1 MDLYLKKLTALFVL
15 DNMKVT
21 DYIKDRKKTIF
32 SFEIIPPLKG
42 KGIEDICKGI
52 DPLMEF
58 NPPFINVTY
67 HREEYEYKKMGNGL
81 LKKVSVRKRPGTV
94 GICAA
99 LMNRYKVDAIPHI
112 ICGGFTKEETESA
125 LIDLKFL
132 GVDNIL
138 ALRGDPM
145 KNESSFV
152 PVDGGN
158 TYALNLI
165 EQIKEMNDG
174 QYLYEETKNSPSNF
188 CIGTAGYPE
197 KHFEAMNLN
206 SDLKNL
212 KKKVDAG
219 AEFIVTQL
227 FYDNKKFFEFVDKCR
242 SIGIDVPIIP
252 GLKPITT
259 LRHLSFM
266 PKFFHVN
273 FPEEFANELEKCKTN
288 KAIREVGTQWS
299 IQQCKELTE
308 ADVPVIHF
316 YTMGKGA
323 SVKQIASEVF

>member
-1 MDLYLKKLTALFVL
+1 
-15 DNMKVT
+15 MKVI
-21 DYIKDRKKTIF
+21 DYIKNSKETIF

-42 KGIEDICKGI
+42 KGIEDICEGI
-52 DPLMEF
+52 DPLMDF

-81 LKKVSVRKRPGTV
+81 LKKVSVKKRPGTV

-145 KNESSFV
+145 KNEAAFIPTKGGSQYA
-152 PVDGGN
+152 VD
-158 TYALNLI
+158 LI
-165 EQIKEMNDG
+165 EQIKDMNNG

-188 CIGTAGYPE
+188 CIGAAGYPE

-206 SDLKNL
+206 SDMKNL

-227 FYDNKKFFEFVDKCR
+227 FYDNEKYFDFVKKCKE
-242 SIGIDVPIIP
+242 IGINVPIIP
-252 GLKPITT
+252 GLKPLTT
-259 LRHLSFM
+259 LRHLSFI
-266 PKFFHVN
+266 PKFFHIN
-273 FPEEFANELEKCKTN
+273 FPEELSNELEKCKTN
-288 KAIREVGTQWS
+288 EEVQKVGVEWS
-299 IQQCKELTE
+299 IKQARELIKKE
-308 ADVPVIHF
+308 APVLHF
-316 YTMGKGA
+316 YTMGKGEA
-323 SVKQIASEVF
+323 VRKIAAQVF

>member
-1 MDLYLKKLTALFVL
+1 
-15 DNMKVT
+15 MKVT
-21 DYIKDRKKTIF
+21 EYIQKRKDTIF

-42 KGIEDICKGI
+42 KGIEDLCAGI

-145 KNESSFV
+145 KNEAAFV
-152 PVDGGN
+152 PTEGGN
-158 TYALNLI
+158 AYALDLI
-165 EQIKEMNDG
+165 GQISEMNNG

-197 KHFEAMNLN
+197 KHFEAMNLS

-227 FYDNKKFFEFVDKCR
+227 FYDNEKFFEFVSKCR
-242 SIGIDVPIIP
+242 DIGIDVPIIP
-252 GLKPITT
+252 GIKPITN
-259 LRHLSFM
+259 LRHLSFI

-273 FPEEFANELEKCKTN
+273 FPEAFSNELEKCKN
-288 KAIREVGTQWS
+288 DEEVKQVGIEWTTA
-299 IQQCKELTE
+299 QCKELVK
-308 ADVPVIHF
+308 ADIPVIHF
-316 YTMGKGA
+316 YTMGKGQA
-323 SVKQIASEVF
+323 VKNIAKEIF

>member
-1 MDLYLKKLTALFVL
+1 
-15 DNMKVT
+15 MKVT
-21 DYIKDRKKTIF
+21 EYIQKRKDTIF

-42 KGIEDICKGI
+42 KGIEDLCAGI

-112 ICGGFTKEETESA
+112 ICGGFSKEETESA

-145 KNESSFV
+145 KNEAAFV
-152 PVDGGN
+152 PTEGGN
-158 TYALNLI
+158 AYALDLI
-165 EQIKEMNDG
+165 SQINEMNNG

-197 KHFEAMNLN
+197 KHFEAMNLS

-227 FYDNKKFFEFVDKCR
+227 FYDNEKFFDFVSKCR
-242 SIGIDVPIIP
+242 DLGIDVPIIP
-252 GLKPITT
+252 GIKPITN
-259 LRHLSFM
+259 LRHLSFI

-273 FPEEFANELEKCKTN
+273 FPEAFSNELEKCKN
-288 KAIREVGTQWS
+288 DEEVKQVGIEWTTA
-299 IQQCKELTE
+299 QCKELVK
-308 ADVPVIHF
+308 ADIPVIHF
-316 YTMGKGA
+316 YTMGKGQA
-323 SVKQIASEVF
+323 VKNIAKEIF

>member
-1 MDLYLKKLTALFVL
+1 
-15 DNMKVT
+15 MKVV
-21 DYIKDRKKTIF
+21 DYIKNSNKTIF

-81 LKKVSVRKRPGTV
+81 LKKVSIRKRPGTV

-112 ICGGFTKEETESA
+112 ICGGFTKEDTESA

-145 KNESSFV
+145 KNESAFI
-152 PVDGGN
+152 PTDGGN
-158 TYALNLI
+158 KFAIDLI
-165 EQIKEMNDG
+165 EQINDMNNG

-197 KHFEAMNLN
+197 KHFEAMNLS

-227 FYDNKKFFEFVDKCR
+227 FYDNEKFFDFVSKCR
-242 SIGIDVPIIP
+242 DIGIEVPIIP
-252 GLKPITT
+252 GIKPITN
-259 LRHLSFM
+259 LRHLSFI

-273 FPEEFANELEKCKTN
+273 FPEAFSNELEKCKN
-288 KAIREVGTQWS
+288 DEEVKQVGIEWTTA
-299 IQQCKELTE
+299 QCKELVK
-308 ADVPVIHF
+308 ADIPVIHF
-316 YTMGKGA
+316 YTMGKGQA
-323 SVKQIASEVF
+323 VKNIAKEIF

>member
-1 MDLYLKKLTALFVL
+1 
-15 DNMKVT
+15 MKVT
-21 DYIKDRKKTIF
+21 EYIQKRKDTIF

-42 KGIEDICKGI
+42 KGIEDLCAGI

-81 LKKVSVRKRPGTV
+81 LKKVSIRKRPGTV

-145 KNESSFV
+145 KNESAFV
-152 PVDGGN
+152 PTEGGN
-158 TYALNLI
+158 AYALDLI
-165 EQIKEMNDG
+165 GQISEMNNG

-197 KHFEAMNLN
+197 KHFEAMNLS

-227 FYDNKKFFEFVDKCR
+227 FYDNEKFFEFVSKCR
-242 SIGIDVPIIP
+242 DIGIDVPIIP
-252 GLKPITT
+252 GIKPITN
-259 LRHLSFM
+259 LRHLSFI

-273 FPEEFANELEKCKTN
+273 FPEAFSNELEKCKN
-288 KAIREVGTQWS
+288 DEEVKQVGIEWTTA
-299 IQQCKELTE
+299 QCKELVK
-308 ADVPVIHF
+308 ADIPVIHF
-316 YTMGKGA
+316 YTMGKGQA
-323 SVKQIASEVF
+323 VKNIAKEIF

>member
-1 MDLYLKKLTALFVL
+1 
-15 DNMKVT
+15 MKVT
-21 DYIKDRKKTIF
+21 EYIDQSEKTIF

-81 LKKVSVRKRPGTV
+81 LKKISIKKRPGTV

-112 ICGGFTKEETESA
+112 ICGGFSKEETESA

-132 GVDNIL
+132 GIDNVL
-138 ALRGDPM
+138 ALRGDSM
-145 KNESSFV
+145 KSEPSFI
-152 PVDGGN
+152 PAEGGN
-158 TYALNLI
+158 KYALDLI
-165 EQIKEMNDG
+165 EQISDMNNG

-188 CIGTAGYPE
+188 CIGAAGYPE

-206 SDLKNL
+206 SDLKHL
-212 KKKVDAG
+212 KNKVDAG

-227 FYDNKKFFEFVDKCR
+227 FFDNNKYFEFVDKCR
-242 SIGIDVPIIP
+242 SVGINVPIIP

-259 LRHLSFM
+259 KRHLSFI

-273 FPEEFANELEKCKTN
+273 FPEEFSNELEKCKSN
-288 KAIREVGTQWS
+288 EEIRNIGEQWS
-299 IQQCKELTE
+299 IKQCEELIKNK
-308 ADVPVIHF
+308 VPVIHF
-316 YTMGKGA
+316 YTMGKGE
-323 SVKQIASEVF
+323 SVKKIARAVF

>member
-1 MDLYLKKLTALFVL
+1 
-15 DNMKVT
+15 MKVT
-21 DYIKDRKKTIF
+21 EYIQKRKDIIF

-42 KGIEDICKGI
+42 KGIEDLCAGI

-81 LKKVSVRKRPGTV
+81 LKKVSIRKRPGTV

-145 KNESSFV
+145 KNEAAFV
-152 PVDGGN
+152 PTEGGN
-158 TYALNLI
+158 AYALDLI
-165 EQIKEMNDG
+165 GQISEMNNG

-197 KHFEAMNLN
+197 KHFEAMNLS

-227 FYDNKKFFEFVDKCR
+227 FYDNEKFFEFVSKCR
-242 SIGIDVPIIP
+242 DIGIDVPIIP
-252 GLKPITT
+252 GIKPITN
-259 LRHLSFM
+259 LRHLSFI

-273 FPEEFANELEKCKTN
+273 FPEAFSNELEKCKN
-288 KAIREVGTQWS
+288 DEEVKQVGIEWTTA
-299 IQQCKELTE
+299 QCKELVK
-308 ADVPVIHF
+308 ADIPVIHF
-316 YTMGKGA
+316 YTMGKGQA
-323 SVKQIASEVF
+323 VKNIAKEIF

>member
-1 MDLYLKKLTALFVL
+1 
-15 DNMKVT
+15 MKVT
-21 DYIKDRKKTIF
+21 DYIKQSEDTIF

-42 KGIEDICKGI
+42 KGIEDICAGI

-58 NPPFINVTY
+58 KPPFINVTY

-81 LKKVSVRKRPGTV
+81 LKKVSIKKRPGTV

-112 ICGGFTKEETESA
+112 ICGGFSKEETESA

-152 PVDGGN
+152 PAEGGN
-158 TYALNLI
+158 SYALNLI
-165 EQIKEMNDG
+165 EQIQDMNSG

-188 CIGTAGYPE
+188 CIGAAGYPE

-206 SDLKNL
+206 TDLKNL

-227 FYDNKKFFEFVDKCR
+227 FYDNNKYFEFVEKCK
-242 SIGIDVPIIP
+242 SIGINVPIIP

-259 LRHLSFM
+259 IKHLSFV

-273 FPEEFANELEKCKTN
+273 FPEEFSNELEKCKSN
-288 KAIREVGTQWS
+288 DDVKKVGIEWS
-299 IQQCKELTE
+299 IKQCQELIK
-308 ADVPVIHF
+308 AKAPVIHF
-316 YTMGKGA
+316 YTMGKGE
-323 SVKQIASEVF
+323 SVKKIAREIF

>member
-1 MDLYLKKLTALFVL
+1 
-15 DNMKVT
+15 MKVVE
-21 DYIKDRKKTIF
+21 YIANRKKTIF

-42 KGIEDICKGI
+42 KGIEDLCAGI

-81 LKKVSVRKRPGTV
+81 LKKVSIRKRPGTV

-145 KNESSFV
+145 KNESAFV
-152 PVDGGN
+152 PTQGGN
-158 TYALNLI
+158 AYALDLI
-165 EQIKEMNDG
+165 EQINEMNNG

-197 KHFEAMNLN
+197 KHFEAMNL
-206 SDLKNL
+206 STDMKHL

-219 AEFIVTQL
+219 AEFVVTQL
-227 FYDNKKFFEFVDKCR
+227 FYDNEKFFDFVKKCR
-242 SIGIDVPIIP
+242 EIGIKVPIIP
-252 GLKPITT
+252 GIKPITN
-259 LRHLSFM
+259 LRHLSFI

-273 FPEEFANELEKCKTN
+273 FPESFSNELEKCKTDEEI
-288 KAIREVGTQWS
+288 KRVGIEWTTA
-299 IQQCKELTE
+299 QCKELVK
-308 ADVPVIHF
+308 ADIPVIHF
-316 YTMGKGA
+316 YTMGRGTA
-323 SVKQIASEVF
+323 VKNIAKEIF

>member
-1 MDLYLKKLTALFVL
+1 
-15 DNMKVT
+15 MKVT
-21 DYIKDRKKTIF
+21 DYIKNRKNTIF

-58 NPPFINVTY
+58 KPPFINVTY

-81 LKKVSVRKRPGTV
+81 LKKISVRKRPGTV

-242 SIGIDVPIIP
+242 FIGIDVPIIP
-252 GLKPITT
+252 GLKPITN

-288 KAIREVGTQWS
+288 EAIREVGTKWS
-299 IQQCKELTE
+299 IQQCKELIE

>member
-1 MDLYLKKLTALFVL
+1 MR
-15 DNMKVT
+15 VT
-21 DYIKDRKKTIF
+21 EYIANRKKTIF

-42 KGIEDICKGI
+42 KGIEDLCAGI

-67 HREEYEYKKMGNGL
+67 HREEYDYKKMGNGL
-81 LKKVSVRKRPGTV
+81 LKKVSIRKRPGTV

-145 KNESSFV
+145 KNESTFV
-152 PVDGGN
+152 PTEGGN
-158 TYALNLI
+158 AYALNLI
-165 EQIKEMNDG
+165 EQINEMNNG

-197 KHFEAMNLN
+197 KHFEAMNL
-206 SDLKNL
+206 STDMKHL

-227 FYDNKKFFEFVDKCR
+227 FYDNEKFFDFVKKCR
-242 SIGIDVPIIP
+242 EIGIKVPIIP
-252 GLKPITT
+252 GIKPITK
-259 LRHLSFM
+259 LRHLSFI

-273 FPEEFANELEKCKTN
+273 FPESFSNELEKCKTDEEI
-288 KAIREVGTQWS
+288 KRVGIEWTTA
-299 IQQCKELTE
+299 QCKELVK
-308 ADVPVIHF
+308 ADIPVIHF
-316 YTMGKGA
+316 YTMGRGTA
-323 SVKQIASEVF
+323 VKNIAKEIF

>member
-1 MDLYLKKLTALFVL
+1 
-15 DNMKVT
+15 MKVT
-21 DYIKDRKKTIF
+21 DYIKNRKNTIF

-242 SIGIDVPIIP
+242 SIGINVPIIP
-252 GLKPITT
+252 GLKPITN

-288 KAIREVGTQWS
+288 EAIREVGTKWS
-299 IQQCKELTE
+299 IQQCKELIE

>member
-1 MDLYLKKLTALFVL
+1 
-15 DNMKVT
+15 MKVT
-21 DYIKDRKKTIF
+21 DYIKQSEDTIF

-42 KGIEDICKGI
+42 KGIEDICAGI

-81 LKKVSVRKRPGTV
+81 LKKVSIKKRPGTV

-112 ICGGFTKEETESA
+112 ICGGFSKEETESA

-152 PVDGGN
+152 PAEGGN
-158 TYALNLI
+158 SYALNLI
-165 EQIKEMNDG
+165 EQIQDMNSG

-188 CIGTAGYPE
+188 CIGAAGYPE

-206 SDLKNL
+206 TDLKNL

-227 FYDNKKFFEFVDKCR
+227 FYDNNKYFEFVEKCK
-242 SIGIDVPIIP
+242 SIGINVPIIP

-259 LRHLSFM
+259 MKHLSFI

-273 FPEEFANELEKCKTN
+273 FPEEFSNELEKCKSN
-288 KAIREVGTQWS
+288 DDVKKVGIEWS
-299 IQQCKELTE
+299 IKQCQELIK
-308 ADVPVIHF
+308 AKAPVIHF
-316 YTMGKGA
+316 YTMGKGQ
-323 SVKQIASEVF
+323 SVKKIAREIF

>member
-1 MDLYLKKLTALFVL
+1 
-15 DNMKVT
+15 MKVT
-21 DYIKDRKKTIF
+21 DYIKQSEETIF

-42 KGIEDICKGI
+42 KGIEDICAGI

-81 LKKVSVRKRPGTV
+81 LKKVSIKKRPGTV

-112 ICGGFTKEETESA
+112 ICGGFSKEETESA

-152 PVDGGN
+152 PAEGGN
-158 TYALNLI
+158 SYALNLI
-165 EQIKEMNDG
+165 EQIQDMNNG

-188 CIGTAGYPE
+188 CIGAAGYPE

-206 SDLKNL
+206 TDLKNL

-227 FYDNKKFFEFVDKCR
+227 FYDNNKYFEFVEKCK
-242 SIGIDVPIIP
+242 SIGINVPIIP

-259 LRHLSFM
+259 IKHLSFI

-273 FPEEFANELEKCKTN
+273 FPEEFSNELEKCKSN
-288 KAIREVGTQWS
+288 DDVKKVGIEWS
-299 IQQCKELTE
+299 IKQCQELIK
-308 ADVPVIHF
+308 AKAPVIHF
-316 YTMGKGA
+316 YTMGKGQ
-323 SVKQIASEVF
+323 SVKKIAREIF

>member
-1 MDLYLKKLTALFVL
+1 
-15 DNMKVT
+15 MKVVE
-21 DYIKDRKKTIF
+21 YIANRKKTIF

-42 KGIEDICKGI
+42 KGIEDLCAGI

-58 NPPFINVTY
+58 DPPFINVTY

-81 LKKVSVRKRPGTV
+81 LKKVSIRKRPGTV

-145 KNESSFV
+145 KNESAFV
-152 PVDGGN
+152 PTQGGN
-158 TYALNLI
+158 AYALDLI
-165 EQIKEMNDG
+165 EQINEMNKG

-197 KHFEAMNLN
+197 KHFEAMNL
-206 SDLKNL
+206 STDLKHL

-227 FYDNKKFFEFVDKCR
+227 FYDNKKFFDFVKRCR
-242 SIGIDVPIIP
+242 EIGIKVPIIP
-252 GLKPITT
+252 GIKPVTN
-259 LRHLSFM
+259 LRHLSFI

-273 FPEEFANELEKCKTN
+273 FPEDFSNELEKCKTDEEI
-288 KAIREVGTQWS
+288 KRVGIEWTTE
-299 IQQCKELTE
+299 QCKELIK
-308 ADVPVIHF
+308 ADIPVIHF
-316 YTMGKGA
+316 YTMGRGIA
-323 SVKQIASEVF
+323 VKNIAKEIF

>member
-1 MDLYLKKLTALFVL
+1 
-15 DNMKVT
+15 MKVVE
-21 DYIKDRKKTIF
+21 YIANRKKTIF

-42 KGIEDICKGI
+42 KGIEDLCAGI

-81 LKKVSVRKRPGTV
+81 LKKVSIRKRPGTV

-145 KNESSFV
+145 KNESAFV
-152 PVDGGN
+152 PTQGGN
-158 TYALNLI
+158 AYALDLI
-165 EQIKEMNDG
+165 EQINEMNNG

-197 KHFEAMNLN
+197 KHFEAMNL
-206 SDLKNL
+206 STDMKHL

-227 FYDNKKFFEFVDKCR
+227 FYDNEKFFDFVEKCR
-242 SIGIDVPIIP
+242 EIGIKVPIIP
-252 GLKPITT
+252 GIKPITN
-259 LRHLSFM
+259 LRHLSFI

-273 FPEEFANELEKCKTN
+273 FPESFSNELEKCKTDEEI
-288 KAIREVGTQWS
+288 KRVGIEWTTA
-299 IQQCKELTE
+299 QCKELVK
-308 ADVPVIHF
+308 ADIPVIHF
-316 YTMGKGA
+316 YTMGRGTA
-323 SVKQIASEVF
+323 VKNIAKEIF

>member
-1 MDLYLKKLTALFVL
+1 
-15 DNMKVT
+15 MKVT
-21 DYIKDRKKTIF
+21 EYIQKRKDTIF

-42 KGIEDICKGI
+42 KGIEDLCVGI

-81 LKKVSVRKRPGTV
+81 LKKVSIRKRPGTV

-145 KNESSFV
+145 KNEAAFV
-152 PVDGGN
+152 PTEGGN
-158 TYALNLI
+158 AYALDLI
-165 EQIKEMNDG
+165 SQINEMNNG

-197 KHFEAMNLN
+197 KHFEAMNLS
-206 SDLKNL
+206 SDLKHL

-227 FYDNKKFFEFVDKCR
+227 FYDNEKFFDFVSKCR
-242 SIGIDVPIIP
+242 DIGIDVPIIP
-252 GLKPITT
+252 GIKPITN
-259 LRHLSFM
+259 LRHLSFI

-273 FPEEFANELEKCKTN
+273 FPEALSNELEKCKN
-288 KAIREVGTQWS
+288 DEEVKQVGIEWTTA
-299 IQQCKELTE
+299 QCKELVK
-308 ADVPVIHF
+308 ADIPVIHF
-316 YTMGKGA
+316 YTMGKGQA
-323 SVKQIASEVF
+323 VKNIAKEIF

>member
-1 MDLYLKKLTALFVL
+1 MTLFTCLFVPL
-15 DNMKVT
+15 TMKVT
-21 DYIKDRKKTIF
+21 EYIQKRKDTIF

-42 KGIEDICKGI
+42 KGIEDLCAGI

-81 LKKVSVRKRPGTV
+81 LKKVSIRKRPGTV

-99 LMNRYKVDAIPHI
+99 LMNRYNVDAIPHI

-145 KNESSFV
+145 KNEAAFV
-152 PVDGGN
+152 PTEGGN
-158 TYALNLI
+158 AYALDLI
-165 EQIKEMNDG
+165 GQISEMNNG

-197 KHFEAMNLN
+197 KHFEAMNLS

-227 FYDNKKFFEFVDKCR
+227 FYDNEKFFEFVSKCR
-242 SIGIDVPIIP
+242 DIGIDVPIIP
-252 GLKPITT
+252 GIKPITN
-259 LRHLSFM
+259 LRHLSFI

-273 FPEEFANELEKCKTN
+273 FPEAFSNELEKCKN
-288 KAIREVGTQWS
+288 DEEVKQVGIEWTTA
-299 IQQCKELTE
+299 QCKELVK
-308 ADVPVIHF
+308 ADIPVIHF
-316 YTMGKGA
+316 YTMGKGQA
-323 SVKQIASEVF
+323 VKNIAKEIF

>member
-1 MDLYLKKLTALFVL
+1 
-15 DNMKVT
+15 MKVVE
-21 DYIKDRKKTIF
+21 YIANRKKTIF

-42 KGIEDICKGI
+42 KGIEDLCAGI

-81 LKKVSVRKRPGTV
+81 LKKVSIRKRPGTV

-145 KNESSFV
+145 KNESAFV
-152 PVDGGN
+152 PTQGGN
-158 TYALNLI
+158 AYALDLI
-165 EQIKEMNDG
+165 EQINEMNTG

-197 KHFEAMNLN
+197 KHFEAMNL
-206 SDLKNL
+206 STDMKHL

-227 FYDNKKFFEFVDKCR
+227 FYDNEKFFDFVKKCR
-242 SIGIDVPIIP
+242 EIGIKVPIIP
-252 GLKPITT
+252 GIKPITN
-259 LRHLSFM
+259 LRHLSFI

-273 FPEEFANELEKCKTN
+273 FPESFSNELEKCKTDEEI
-288 KAIREVGTQWS
+288 KRVGIEWTTA
-299 IQQCKELTE
+299 QCKELVK
-308 ADVPVIHF
+308 ADIPVIHF
-316 YTMGKGA
+316 YTMGRGTA
-323 SVKQIASEVF
+323 VKNIAKEIF

>member
-1 MDLYLKKLTALFVL
+1 
-15 DNMKVT
+15 
-21 DYIKDRKKTIF
+21 
-32 SFEIIPPLKG
+32 
-42 KGIEDICKGI
+42 
-52 DPLMEF
+52 MEF

-67 HREEYEYKKMGNGL
+67 HREEYDYKKMGNGL
-81 LKKVSVRKRPGTV
+81 LKKVSIRKRPGTV

-145 KNESSFV
+145 KNESTFV
-152 PVDGGN
+152 PTVGGN
-158 TYALNLI
+158 AYALDLI
-165 EQIKEMNDG
+165 KQINEMNNG

-197 KHFEAMNLN
+197 KHFEAMNL
-206 SDLKNL
+206 STDMKHL

-227 FYDNKKFFEFVDKCR
+227 FYDNEKFFDFVKKCR
-242 SIGIDVPIIP
+242 EIGIKVPIIP
-252 GLKPITT
+252 GIKPITK
-259 LRHLSFM
+259 LRHLSFI

-273 FPEEFANELEKCKTN
+273 FPESFSSELEKCKTDEEI
-288 KAIREVGTQWS
+288 KRVGIEWTTA
-299 IQQCKELTE
+299 QCKELVK
-308 ADVPVIHF
+308 ADIPVIHF
-316 YTMGKGA
+316 YTMGRGTA
-323 SVKQIASEVF
+323 VKNIAKEIF

>member
-1 MDLYLKKLTALFVL
+1 
-15 DNMKVT
+15 MKVT
-21 DYIKDRKKTIF
+21 EYIQKRKDTIF

-42 KGIEDICKGI
+42 KGIEDLCAGI

-81 LKKVSVRKRPGTV
+81 LKKVSIRKRPGTV

-145 KNESSFV
+145 KNEAAFV
-152 PVDGGN
+152 PTEGGN
-158 TYALNLI
+158 AYALDLI
-165 EQIKEMNDG
+165 GQISEMNNG

-197 KHFEAMNLN
+197 KHFEAMNLS

-227 FYDNKKFFEFVDKCR
+227 FYDNEKFFDFVSKCR
-242 SIGIDVPIIP
+242 DIGIDVPIIP
-252 GLKPITT
+252 GIKPITN
-259 LRHLSFM
+259 LRHLSFI

-273 FPEEFANELEKCKTN
+273 FPEAFSNELEKCKN
-288 KAIREVGTQWS
+288 DEEVKQVGIEWTTA
-299 IQQCKELTE
+299 QCKELVK
-308 ADVPVIHF
+308 ADIPVIHF
-316 YTMGKGA
+316 YTMGKGQA
-323 SVKQIASEVF
+323 VKNIAKEIF

>member
-1 MDLYLKKLTALFVL
+1 
-15 DNMKVT
+15 MKVVE
-21 DYIKDRKKTIF
+21 YIANREKTIF

-42 KGIEDICKGI
+42 KGIEDLCAGI

-81 LKKVSVRKRPGTV
+81 LKKVSIRKRPGTV

-99 LMNRYKVDAIPHI
+99 LMNKYNVDAIPHI

-145 KNESSFV
+145 KNESAFV
-152 PVDGGN
+152 PTQGGN
-158 TYALNLI
+158 AYALDLI
-165 EQIKEMNDG
+165 EQINEMNNG

-197 KHFEAMNLN
+197 KHFEAMNL
-206 SDLKNL
+206 STDMKHL

-227 FYDNKKFFEFVDKCR
+227 FYDNEKFFDFVKKGR
-242 SIGIDVPIIP
+242 EIGIKVPIIP
-252 GLKPITT
+252 GIKPITN
-259 LRHLSFM
+259 LRHLSFI

-273 FPEEFANELEKCKTN
+273 FPESFSNELEKCKTDEEI
-288 KAIREVGTQWS
+288 KRVGIEWTTA
-299 IQQCKELTE
+299 QCKELVK
-308 ADVPVIHF
+308 ADIPVIHF
-316 YTMGKGA
+316 YTMGRGTA
-323 SVKQIASEVF
+323 VKKIAKEIF

>member
-1 MDLYLKKLTALFVL
+1 
-15 DNMKVT
+15 MKVT
-21 DYIKDRKKTIF
+21 EYIHKREDTIF

-42 KGIEDICKGI
+42 KGIEDLCAGI

-81 LKKVSVRKRPGTV
+81 LKKVSIRKRPGTV

-145 KNESSFV
+145 KNEAAFV
-152 PVDGGN
+152 PTEGGN
-158 TYALNLI
+158 AYALDLI
-165 EQIKEMNDG
+165 GQISEMNNG

-197 KHFEAMNLN
+197 KHFEAMNLS

-227 FYDNKKFFEFVDKCR
+227 FYDNEKFFDFVSKCR
-242 SIGIDVPIIP
+242 DIGIEVPIIP
-252 GLKPITT
+252 GIKPITN
-259 LRHLSFM
+259 LRHLSFI

-273 FPEEFANELEKCKTN
+273 FPEAFSNELEKCKN
-288 KAIREVGTQWS
+288 DEEVKQVGIEWTTA
-299 IQQCKELTE
+299 QCKELVK
-308 ADVPVIHF
+308 ADIPVIHF
-316 YTMGKGA
+316 YTMGKGQA
-323 SVKQIASEVF
+323 VKNIAKEIF

>member
-1 MDLYLKKLTALFVL
+1 
-15 DNMKVT
+15 MKVT
-21 DYIKDRKKTIF
+21 EYIQKRKDTIF

-42 KGIEDICKGI
+42 KGIEDLCVGI

-81 LKKVSVRKRPGTV
+81 LKKVSIRKRPGTV

-145 KNESSFV
+145 KNEAAFV
-152 PVDGGN
+152 PTEGGN
-158 TYALNLI
+158 AYALDLI
-165 EQIKEMNDG
+165 GQISEMNNG

-197 KHFEAMNLN
+197 KHFEAMNLS

-227 FYDNKKFFEFVDKCR
+227 FYDNEKFFEFVSKCR
-242 SIGIDVPIIP
+242 DIGIDVPIIP
-252 GLKPITT
+252 GIKPITN
-259 LRHLSFM
+259 LRHLSFI

-273 FPEEFANELEKCKTN
+273 FPEAFSNELEKCKN
-288 KAIREVGTQWS
+288 DEEVKQVGIEWTTA
-299 IQQCKELTE
+299 QCKELVK
-308 ADVPVIHF
+308 ADIPVIHF
-316 YTMGKGA
+316 YTMGKGQA
-323 SVKQIASEVF
+323 VKNIAKEIF

>member
-1 MDLYLKKLTALFVL
+1 
-15 DNMKVT
+15 MKVT
-21 DYIKDRKKTIF
+21 DYIKQSEETIF

-42 KGIEDICKGI
+42 KGIEDICAGI

-81 LKKVSVRKRPGTV
+81 LKKVSIKKRPGTV

-112 ICGGFTKEETESA
+112 ICGGFSKEETESA

-152 PVDGGN
+152 PAEGGN
-158 TYALNLI
+158 SYALNLI
-165 EQIKEMNDG
+165 EQIQDMNSG

-188 CIGTAGYPE
+188 CIGAAGYPE

-206 SDLKNL
+206 TDLKNL

-227 FYDNKKFFEFVDKCR
+227 FYDNNKYFEFVEKCK
-242 SIGIDVPIIP
+242 SIGINVPIIP

-259 LRHLSFM
+259 MKHLSFI

-273 FPEEFANELEKCKTN
+273 FPEEFSNELEKCKSN
-288 KAIREVGTQWS
+288 DDVKKVGIEWS
-299 IQQCKELTE
+299 IKQCQELIK
-308 ADVPVIHF
+308 AKAPVIHF
-316 YTMGKGA
+316 YTMGKGQ
-323 SVKQIASEVF
+323 SVKKIAGEIF

>member
-1 MDLYLKKLTALFVL
+1 
-15 DNMKVT
+15 MKVVE
-21 DYIKDRKKTIF
+21 YIANRKKTIF

-42 KGIEDICKGI
+42 KGIEDLCAGI

-145 KNESSFV
+145 KNESAFV
-152 PVDGGN
+152 PTQGGN
-158 TYALNLI
+158 AFALDLI
-165 EQIKEMNDG
+165 EQINEMNNG

-197 KHFEAMNLN
+197 KHFEAMNL
-206 SDLKNL
+206 STDMKHLKR
-212 KKKVDAG
+212 KVDAG

-227 FYDNKKFFEFVDKCR
+227 FYDNEKFFDFVKKCR
-242 SIGIDVPIIP
+242 EIGIKVPIIP
-252 GLKPITT
+252 GIKPITN
-259 LRHLSFM
+259 LRHLSFI

-273 FPEEFANELEKCKTN
+273 FPEAFSNELEKCKTDEEI
-288 KAIREVGTQWS
+288 KRVGIEWTTE
-299 IQQCKELTE
+299 QCKDLVK
-308 ADVPVIHF
+308 ADIPVIHF
-316 YTMGKGA
+316 YTMGRGTA
-323 SVKQIASEVF
+323 VKNIAKEIF